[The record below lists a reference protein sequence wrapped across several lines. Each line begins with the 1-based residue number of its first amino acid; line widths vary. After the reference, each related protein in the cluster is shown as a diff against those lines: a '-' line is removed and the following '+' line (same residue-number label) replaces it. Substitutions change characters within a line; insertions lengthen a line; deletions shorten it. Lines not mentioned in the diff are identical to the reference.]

1 MMDRSKAKLRK
12 KYEEER
18 KMALSVVEEK
28 KRSLELLGVNLA

>member
-18 KMALSVVEEK
+18 KMVLSVVFVVIV
-28 KRSLELLGVNLA
+28 L